1 MVGFGVGL
9 VDNAQFS
16 ILGLLFKYGDFGNNY
31 GSIFAIGDMAFCAAF
46 TETGLRLRSGHIYDR
61 VSESIKVGPIATASL
76 GEQLGFPR
84 TLEFLGV
91 VLLLCSPLILLLGGN
106 YQRTRSMN
114 YEPIRRNSHSVYFE
128 NGFLLKFC

>member
-1 MVGFGVGL
+1 MGL

-46 TETGLRLRSGHIYDR
+46 TVSGLTQNRGGNIFDQ

-76 GEQLGFPR
+76 GEHLGFPR

-91 VLLLCSPLILLLGGN
+91 VLLLCSPLILLLDGN
-106 YQRTRSMN
+106 YQMSRSMN

-128 NGFLLKFC
+128 NGF